1 MHRQHKAGMTML
13 MTVGLLG
20 WATGS
25 AAAAVHI
32 DGQVQAGGGPVA
44 QSIVTLWAA
53 SANAPTRLGQA
64 TTGTDG
70 HFAISVDQ
78 SAGNDTS
85 LYLVASGGTAGLA
98 LLTVLG
104 SKPPAKVTI
113 NEMTTVASVWT
124 HAQFLDG
131 AAIKGPAL
139 SLRIAAGNVPNFVDL
154 ETGGYGAAIQ
164 DAINS
169 TQTPTMANFATLS
182 SLMAGCTTRVRAD
195 ACSSFFA
202 AATGPDGKAPADT
215 LAAAQSVARNAAF
228 QPEKLFALL
237 DAFYPIPQ
245 GKTLRRTPYMPYL
258 SYAPSAWVLPLK
270 STGGG
275 LSAPGKIMFDAE
287 GNAWTGSQ
295 LYRWIASIRRS
306 LGRQSVGVR
315 AERKAAVARHDRL
328 SRRWDRR
335 PRFRHGGRCRWQRVG
350 H

>member
-85 LYLVASGGTAGLA
+85 LYLVASGETGLA

-124 HAQFLDG
+124 SASFSTGRRSGARAQ
-131 AAIKGPAL
+131 PA
-139 SLRIAAGNVPNFVDL
+139 IAAGNVPNFVDL
-154 ETGGYGAAIQ
+154 ERAAR
-164 DAINS
+164 ARRSKVALNS
-169 TQTPTMANFATLS
+169 TQTPTMANFATLQ
-182 SLMAGCTTRVRAD
+182 LMAGCITRVRAD
-195 ACSSFFA
+195 ACTSFFA
-202 AATGPDGKAPADT
+202 AATGPEGKAPADT
-215 LAAAQSVARNAAF
+215 WL
-228 QPEKLFALL
+228 
-237 DAFYPIPQ
+237 
-245 GKTLRRTPYMPYL
+245 
-258 SYAPSAWVLPLK
+258 
-270 STGGG
+270 
-275 LSAPGKIMFDAE
+275 
-287 GNAWTGSQ
+287 
-295 LYRWIASIRRS
+295 
-306 LGRQSVGVR
+306 
-315 AERKAAVARHDRL
+315 
-328 SRRWDRR
+328 
-335 PRFRHGGRCRWQRVG
+335 
-350 H
+350 

>member
-1 MHRQHKAGMTML
+1 ML

-64 TTGTDG
+64 TYRHDG

-78 SAGNDTS
+78 SAGNDTC
-85 LYLVASGGTAGLA
+85 LYLVASGGKPAVSKTATRIDVA
-98 LLTVLG
+98 LTVLG

-154 ETGGYGAAIQ
+154 ETGGYGAADPRRDEQ
-164 DAINS
+164 HTDADDGE
-169 TQTPTMANFATLS
+169 FRTLS
-182 SLMAGCTTRVRAD
+182 A
-195 ACSSFFA
+195 
-202 AATGPDGKAPADT
+202 
-215 LAAAQSVARNAAF
+215 
-228 QPEKLFALL
+228 
-237 DAFYPIPQ
+237 
-245 GKTLRRTPYMPYL
+245 
-258 SYAPSAWVLPLK
+258 
-270 STGGG
+270 
-275 LSAPGKIMFDAE
+275 
-287 GNAWTGSQ
+287 
-295 LYRWIASIRRS
+295 
-306 LGRQSVGVR
+306 
-315 AERKAAVARHDRL
+315 
-328 SRRWDRR
+328 
-335 PRFRHGGRCRWQRVG
+335 
-350 H
+350 